1 MAEKTLV
8 IVKPDGVARGL
19 IGDVIKRFER
29 TGLKIVAA
37 KMMQVTQEHAEKH
50 YPRDRVELWR
60 GIGHKT
66 LDNYKEMGVD
76 AKELL
81 GTDDP
86 EKIGEMVREW
96 LHVYLTEGPVFA
108 MIIEGP
114 HAVEIV
120 RQIAGNTLPLKSAP
134 GTIRGD
140 YSFDSAFLANTAK
153 RAMKNIV
160 HASGT
165 PEEAEYEVPLWF
177 GEDEIVSY
185 KRVEEDLMK

>member
-50 YPRDRVELWR
+50 YPKDRAELWR

-134 GTIRGD
+134 GTIRAAPAHAAPAPGRARTAVELEGAPPWRRRPVRD
-140 YSFDSAFLANTAK
+140 PADRPGSATSTLL
-153 RAMKNIV
+153 R
-160 HASGT
+160 
-165 PEEAEYEVPLWF
+165 PQ
-177 GEDEIVSY
+177 
-185 KRVEEDLMK
+185 